1 MPGNKPDPNHLV
13 ELANYKMPFG
23 KYEGQYLANIPE
35 YYFVWFK
42 QKGFPEGKLGRMMA
56 EMYELKLNGLEGLV
70 QKLIKKWRGFWA
82 TFGQLHDAFLLK

>member
-1 MPGNKPDPNHLV
+1 MNIGNSPDPNHLI

-23 KYEGQYLANIPE
+23 KYEGYYLVNVPE
-35 YYFVWFK
+35 YYLVWFK

-70 QKLIKKWRGFWA
+70 KKLIKK
-82 TFGQLHDAFLLK
+82 